1 MSLDFTAVDFETA
14 NGFRGSPCSI
24 GLVRV
29 RDGVEVEAYYATM
42 RPPEGFDRFDP
53 SNVAVHG
60 LSAEQVADRP
70 RFAELFA
77 EISAFVGEDVLVAH
91 NAAFDVEVFRSA
103 LEVSGMSSPGLR
115 AWCTVQLSREVL
127 TLDSH
132 ALPSAA
138 AAAGHE
144 LRHHHH
150 ALDDARACAAVAVH
164 IAARRAT
171 DDLDG
176 LGAALGLQTHD
187 LPRWRGRPVRESR
200 ATRQVRTMGP
210 IFDARRITVD
220 DEELPDLMRWQDE
233 GRNLPPAVGA
243 DPAHPLYGQHLVF
256 TGGLGVA
263 RGEAKRL
270 AAAHGARTSSRVTA
284 GTTMLVVGD
293 GATGEELAAVSAGV
307 DAAEGVSGGASEA
320 AVLLDGPLASNKA
333 RDALRRLAGG
343 QPLRLLSEP
352 ELAELL
358 GEAWPIVRDVAD
370 CPVGELSRPTE
381 TAD

>member
-29 RDGVEVEAYYATM
+29 RDGVEVDAHYATM
-42 RPPEGFDRFDP
+42 RPPQGFDRFDP
-53 SNVAVHG
+53 ANVAVHG
-60 LSAEQVADRP
+60 ISAEQVADRP

-91 NAAFDVEVFRSA
+91 NAAFDIEVFRSA
-103 LEVSGMSSPGLR
+103 LEVSGMSSPGLS

-127 TLDSH
+127 ALESH

-164 IAARRAT
+164 IAARRGT

-176 LGAALGLQTHD
+176 LAGSLGLQPHD
-187 LPRWRGRPVRESR
+187 LPRWQGRPARESR

-210 IFDARRITVD
+210 IFDARRITVPD
-220 DEELPDLMRWQDE
+220 DQLPDLMRWQDE
-233 GRNLPPAVGA
+233 GKNLPPAVGA
-243 DPAHPLYGQHLVF
+243 DPAHPLHGQHLVF

-270 AAAHGARTSSRVTA
+270 VAAHGARTSSRVTA

-293 GATGEELAAVSAGV
+293 GAVGEELASVSSDVREADGV
-307 DAAEGVSGGASEA
+307 LGGEAEAP
-320 AVLLDGPLASNKA
+320 VLLDGPLASKKA

-343 QPLRLLSEP
+343 QPIRLLSEP

-358 GEAWPIVRDVAD
+358 GEAWPIARDLAD
-370 CPVGELSRPTE
+370 
-381 TAD
+381 